1 MFKIALNPRKPYNYA
16 FFCPVSKL
24 HLTVSNPVGFAH
36 EVTPAIFKGLKG
48 GTLVDVD
55 GVIDLST
62 GKAKEAAQEPIVPPQ
77 SEPVAPPEPPQN
89 QGDEEN
95 TGKKKRGRK
104 AAQQPAE
111 EEVPNDLFEGI
122 TETE

>member
-48 GTLVDVD
+48 GTLIDVD
-55 GVIDLST
+55 GVIDMTT
-62 GKAKEAAQEPIVPPQ
+62 GQAKEAAQEPSAPLQNESPAP
-77 SEPVAPPEPPQN
+77 SEPLQT
-89 QGDEEN
+89 QGDKEPGE
-95 TGKKKRGRK
+95 KKRRGRK
-104 AAQQPAE
+104 AAQTPV
-111 EEVPNDLFEGI
+111 EEVPNDLFDGI
-122 TETE
+122 TE